1 MSGNPT
7 LTDTTTTEKTPGQ
20 LALEELEA
28 KFADM
33 TMTEC
38 ELGFGDTHC
47 DWRAPLA
54 KVAVYA
60 AAEAD
65 AAEGTSEEVNADAL
79 KEAAASL
86 HNPTPGKVEKLKK
99 FYSELYPED
108 KQDDSSTTGGSNGQT
123 PSEET
128 QDDSSSTGGSNTP
141 TQNEGNSSTTG
152 GSNGQTPST
161 NP

>member
-1 MSGNPT
+1 MSGNTT
-7 LTDTTTTEKTPGQ
+7 LENTTTDKAPGQ
-20 LALEELEA
+20 VALEELEA

-65 AAEGTSEEVNADAL
+65 AAEETSEEVDAAAL

-99 FYSELYPED
+99 FYSELYPEGT
-108 KQDDSSTTGGSNGQT
+108 QNDSSTTGGST
-123 PSEET
+123 E
-128 QDDSSSTGGSNTP
+128 
-141 TQNEGNSSTTG
+141 
-152 GSNGQTPST
+152 QTPST

>member
-1 MSGNPT
+1 MSENTT
-7 LTDTTTTEKTPGQ
+7 LENTTDTTTTTEKTPGQ

-65 AAEGTSEEVNADAL
+65 AAKETDEEVDAAAL
-79 KEAAASL
+79 KKEAAGL
-86 HNPTPGKVEKLKK
+86 HNPTPRKVEKLKK
-99 FYSELYPED
+99 FYSELYPEK
-108 KQDDSSTTGGSNGQT
+108 KQDDPSTTGGSNGQT
-123 PSEET
+123 PSEG
-128 QDDSSSTGGSNTP
+128 DSSSTGGSNTP
-141 TQNEGNSSTTG
+141 AQSEGN
-152 GSNGQTPST
+152 
-161 NP
+161 

>member
-1 MSGNPT
+1 MSENPT
-7 LTDTTTTEKTPGQ
+7 LENTTTEKTPGQ

-65 AAEGTSEEVNADAL
+65 AAEETDEEVDAAAL
-79 KEAAASL
+79 KEEAASL
-86 HNPTPGKVEKLKK
+86 HNPTPRKVEKLKK

-108 KQDDSSTTGGSNGQT
+108 KQDDSSTTGGSTEQT
-123 PSEET
+123 
-128 QDDSSSTGGSNTP
+128 QSTEG
-141 TQNEGNSSTTG
+141 TQNDSSTTG
-152 GSNGQTPST
+152 GSTEQTPST